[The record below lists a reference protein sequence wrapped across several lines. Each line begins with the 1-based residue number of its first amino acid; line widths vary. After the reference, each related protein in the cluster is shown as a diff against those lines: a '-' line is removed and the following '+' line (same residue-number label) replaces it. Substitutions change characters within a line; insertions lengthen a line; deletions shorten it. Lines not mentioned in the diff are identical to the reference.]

1 MAWNIPAML
10 PWHCDNIPG
19 HPASHRG
26 DTEVTQPSK
35 RGEGEHHRIT
45 SVTIAACRYLL
56 APPTIITKSGQPLR
70 RPPQKASRAIE
81 TMALR
86 PPRPAPCRPLSSS
99 SYAWA
104 PLVRIVPYTDCR
116 PRPMSTTSTTRTTTT
131 ATTTTTSAALTD
143 WGCRCLLAPPAAFRP
158 PLLVPPQ
165 KRVPRF
171 AAPRSGRGDARY
183 ESLFYRRG
191 GSGPHRFTG
200 AWIIYIFWKLV

>member
-1 MAWNIPAML
+1 MFQDTTPPTVVPLTGRAAPKIPVKAFAWINTAPYTRSQTRSSIQVPGCIRNTSIRKMAWNIPAML

-86 PPRPAPCRPLSSS
+86 PPRPAPCRPLSSL

-116 PRPMSTTSTTRTTTT
+116 PRPMSTTSTTRTTMT

-143 WGCRCLLAPPAAFRP
+143 
-158 PLLVPPQ
+158 
-165 KRVPRF
+165 
-171 AAPRSGRGDARY
+171 
-183 ESLFYRRG
+183 
-191 GSGPHRFTG
+191 
-200 AWIIYIFWKLV
+200 